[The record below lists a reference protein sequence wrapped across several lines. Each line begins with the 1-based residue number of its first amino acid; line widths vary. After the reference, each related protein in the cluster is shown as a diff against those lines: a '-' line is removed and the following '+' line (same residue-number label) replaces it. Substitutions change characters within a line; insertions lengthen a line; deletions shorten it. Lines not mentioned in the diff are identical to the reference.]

1 MFQAEGTHRAKALG
15 QDCAW
20 CAGGTVRRPVWLEW
34 SEGGGEREEG
44 KAGRRQSRL
53 FRGLWVTGGLG
64 TLTPGR
70 QEPWRAVG
78 REGD

>member
-1 MFQAEGTHRAKALG
+1 M
-15 QDCAW
+15 
-20 CAGGTVRRPVWLEW
+20 RRPVWLEW

>member
-1 MFQAEGTHRAKALG
+1 MGGSFKVRRAWS
-15 QDCAW
+15 DW
-20 CAGGTVRRPVWLEW
+20 ERRPVWLEW